1 MKNFLSTFLFCSF
14 FLMNSSAQVTGLL
27 KELQNRF
34 NSVTDISA
42 DFKQFTNG
50 KLSVSGKFLYKKSNK
65 LRLELKNA
73 VIISNGSDNWNYNKK
88 ENKVVISS
96 SDENDP
102 GVFSLEKFIFD
113 YPAKCSVEE
122 SIENGANIIKLV
134 PKNSSLNFSSAI
146 LFPNNNLLEKL
157 VITDTGGQTYL
168 IEFTNIKLNPGLPE
182 NKFNFTPSEG
192 TKVIDLR

>member
-1 MKNFLSTFLFCSF
+1 
-14 FLMNSSAQVTGLL
+14 MNSSAQVTGLL

-50 KLSVSGKFLYKKSNK
+50 KLSVSGRFLYKKSNK

-122 SIENGANIIKLV
+122 SFENGANIIKLV
-134 PKNSSLNFSSAI
+134 PKNSSLNFSSAK

-182 NKFNFTPSEG
+182 NKFNFTPPEG